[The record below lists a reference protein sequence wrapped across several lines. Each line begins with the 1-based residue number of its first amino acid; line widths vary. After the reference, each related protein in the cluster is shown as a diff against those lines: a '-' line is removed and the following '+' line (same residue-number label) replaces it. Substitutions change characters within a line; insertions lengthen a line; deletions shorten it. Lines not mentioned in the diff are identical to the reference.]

1 MAAVRATPRTARVRV
16 PSFQGARPPAEH
28 VSRYRIGVSA
38 RQELDD
44 STACRPPP
52 GDGMEE
58 AMVRTTVIDVDT
70 TRTPLIRWGA
80 VTAGAIWGL
89 AVMALLGALWLA
101 LAFPSG
107 TDFVVDN
114 LEWFM
119 AASGAIALL
128 VAGVVAGVLTDN
140 RGPVSGWL
148 HGMTAWGVLLIGALV
163 FGLPSVFGLFSAGEL
178 RTIEGGDL
186 IGPGANDALWATF
199 LTLLAGAFLAG
210 LGGMIGGAPTRSVGS
225 AGSRVPGTESDLMDD
240 DSEVDGRREADRP
253 LRDHSD
259 GSSTDV
265 DDRVMVRRS
274 PDGSYVDQDGR
285 RYFAESAGRE

>member
-1 MAAVRATPRTARVRV
+1 
-16 PSFQGARPPAEH
+16 
-28 VSRYRIGVSA
+28 
-38 RQELDD
+38 
-44 STACRPPP
+44 
-52 GDGMEE
+52 
-58 AMVRTTVIDVDT
+58 MVRTTVIDADT

-107 TDFVVDN
+107 IDLVADN

-140 RGPVSGWL
+140 RGPVPGWL

-199 LTLLAGAFLAG
+199 LTLLAGAVLAG

-240 DSEVDGRREADRP
+240 TEMDGRRDEDQP
-253 LRDHSD
+253 LRDGSND
-259 GSSTDV
+259 GSV
-265 DDRVMVRRS
+265 QMNDRIMVRRS
-274 PDGSYVDQDGR
+274 HDGSYVDQDGR
-285 RYFAESAGRE
+285 RYVAESAGRE